1 MRKSYLTKLMR
12 IGITVI
18 MVSLLISIVS
28 IVGATAGEEKVYEL
42 KANIIGPGPVGIK
55 KAENIEL
62 AANQLNQML
71 ESMGSPVRVK
81 VSVEFSAL
89 KWGPFAD
96 KFYIDFKAGNAPDI
110 TNLRWDPKLADG
122 GFIVPMG

>member
-1 MRKSYLTKLMR
+1 MYKRCLIKLMR

-42 KANIIGPGPVGIK
+42 KANIIGPGPIGVK

-62 AANQLNQML
+62 AAERLNQML
-71 ESMGSPVRVK
+71 ESRY
-81 VSVEFSAL
+81 FH
-89 KWGPFAD
+89 
-96 KFYIDFKAGNAPDI
+96 
-110 TNLRWDPKLADG
+110 LAEYG
-122 GFIVPMG
+122 RISKKRLYCVFR